1 MYGLALFGGDI
12 GLLTQFGSET
22 SKPRSE
28 TFKPLVQCGV
38 FCDGSERPPAQC
50 GVFCDRVLEHARAV
64 MVNNCGQRRRS
75 NGIHD
80 NHTDNTTFV
89 ITRAQY
95 VQCMNVPF

>member
-1 MYGLALFGGDI
+1 MYGLALLDDDI
-12 GLLTQFGSET
+12 SLLTQFGSET
-22 SKPRSE
+22 L
-28 TFKPLVQCGV
+28 KPL
-38 FCDGSERPPAQC
+38 AQC
-50 GVFCDRVLEHARAV
+50 GVFCDHALEHARAV
-64 MVNNCGQRRRS
+64 MVNNCGQRRRG